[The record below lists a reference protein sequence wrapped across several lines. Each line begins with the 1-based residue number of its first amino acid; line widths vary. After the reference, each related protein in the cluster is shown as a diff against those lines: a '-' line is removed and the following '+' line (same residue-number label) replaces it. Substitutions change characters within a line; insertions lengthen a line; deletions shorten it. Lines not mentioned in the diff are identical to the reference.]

1 MWSEIRPQFCKRTVR
16 FSLWSQYNQIATKPS
31 SLDCW
36 CHRRCLARYHVFDRW
51 AILYLLLLWFPVIL
65 HRRRHITRFWQTVSI
80 FLCKGYF
87 NVCSL
92 FLCLHYSHVYVQRKH
107 RPNCGLCNSLS
118 SQSNLLFRA
127 HVKTGN
133 RRRAA
138 EVWRG
143 ETGGGGER
151 RLKENLV
158 QNNEEKGKPQ
168 LNLFIILN

>member
-1 MWSEIRPQFCKRTVR
+1 MWSERRPQFCKRRVR